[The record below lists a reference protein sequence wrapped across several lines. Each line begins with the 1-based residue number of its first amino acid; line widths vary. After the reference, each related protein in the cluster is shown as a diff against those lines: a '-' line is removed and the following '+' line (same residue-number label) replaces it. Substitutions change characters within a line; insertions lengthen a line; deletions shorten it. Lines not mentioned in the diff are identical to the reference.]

1 MRKTIIMAL
10 AAVVMAA
17 CTAKPVQEGWVKVE
31 GNKFVDPN
39 GNEIVFRGLC
49 FSDPVTACR
58 SGSCQE
64 PAPHASRP
72 MRTCR
77 KPCSMHSRSPV

>member
-31 GNKFVDPN
+31 GNKFVDPK
-39 GNEIVFRGLC
+39 GNEIVF
-49 FSDPVTACR
+49 
-58 SGSCQE
+58 
-64 PAPHASRP
+64 
-72 MRTCR
+72 
-77 KPCSMHSRSPV
+77 

>member
-31 GNKFVDPN
+31 GNKFISH
-39 GNEIVFRGLC
+39 GKTSEKLTSAMLQTSIL
-49 FSDPVTACR
+49 
-58 SGSCQE
+58 
-64 PAPHASRP
+64 
-72 MRTCR
+72 
-77 KPCSMHSRSPV
+77 